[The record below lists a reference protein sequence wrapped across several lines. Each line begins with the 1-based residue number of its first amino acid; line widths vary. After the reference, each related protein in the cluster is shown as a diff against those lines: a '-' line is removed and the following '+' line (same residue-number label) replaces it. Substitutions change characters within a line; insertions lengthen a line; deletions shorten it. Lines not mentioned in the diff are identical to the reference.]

1 MNAIGNP
8 IGAASSARRMTPLHR
23 AAAPTPPSATQAQ
36 NGFNT
41 KALALIDIEAWRRAV
56 DSARPKGVPA
66 NRPEPMAT
74 QSPAPAALQLEQVAQ
89 QMGGGLALRADHAI
103 FAGLCILCWALL
115 PSQPTDAQNLAGSFW
130 RRCAVGAEV
139 LFSLA
144 AVGAGLPGP
153 RAAAPRRRGPP
164 RPPENF

>member
-1 MNAIGNP
+1 MNAIG
-8 IGAASSARRMTPLHR
+8 ATSSAGRLTPLHP
-23 AAAPTPPSATQAQ
+23 AAAPTPPSAAQAQ
-36 NGFNT
+36 GEFNT

-56 DSARPKGVPA
+56 DLARPNGVPA
-66 NRPEPMAT
+66 NRPELSVT
-74 QSPAPAALQLEQVAQ
+74 QLPAPAALQLERVAQ

-103 FAGLCILCWALL
+103 FAGLCFLCWALL

-164 RPPENF
+164 TPPENF